1 MASRLGPPA
10 CRNYINTVKYGKQRC
25 FNKNAVLKIDDTTW
39 GLTNKG
45 VWSKDL
51 NTLKGYM
58 QYTEWSEYKD
68 DTVLDI
74 DNEK

>member
-1 MASRLGPPA
+1 MAFERFIPMISAKIPNIEKL
-10 CRNYINTVKYGKQRC
+10 
-25 FNKNAVLKIDDTTW
+25 NKNAVLKIDDTTW

-51 NTLKGYM
+51 ATLKDTM
-58 QYTEWSEYKD
+58 QYTEWAEYKD